1 MGEGVGIVNE
11 WMREEVLKT
20 VEDYVKGSGV
30 QDYFF
35 VSGKKFLHELLE
47 CGKYPY
53 RLTALWEGYTYTGK
67 VNEIVKEEEK
77 GTITNKF
84 RCYRRR
90 KGKEHGFR
98 RDTYKTCNYAKN
110 SRQCSLY
117 FILQRFFSSFTF
129 CIP

>member
-1 MGEGVGIVNE
+1 MNE

-77 GTITNKF
+77 GTITINLDVTEE
-84 RCYRRR
+84 
-90 KGKEHGFR
+90 GKEKSMVLEEIHTKHAIMQRTVDSVHF
-98 RDTYKTCNYAKN
+98 TLFYKD
-110 SRQCSLY
+110 SLVPLHFVY
-117 FILQRFFSSFTF
+117 LKK
-129 CIP
+129 